1 MRIGRKEDTA
11 SKEGTS
17 GNRILGKEISRRF
30 LNIYVKAIDKFNCN
44 NYNYNYKLK
53 QNRLQLKDNG
63 FLGRKRNRKG
73 KNYYEQRIL
82 YCGSRPGIFKIKKQC
97 LSSEALA
104 ENICTNPAR
113 VRKVMAKLKKAGLV
127 STKEGSE
134 GGYSLAKN
142 AQQIT
147 LKQISAALQIEF
159 VSSHW
164 RSGSQNL
171 DCMVASGMADV
182 MDRLYSD
189 LDALCQKRLEGITIA
204 DVAAALIQRSQG
216 KKFGCPEVLR
226 KSN

>member
-1 MRIGRKEDTA
+1 
-11 SKEGTS
+11 
-17 GNRILGKEISRRF
+17 
-30 LNIYVKAIDKFNCN
+30 
-44 NYNYNYKLK
+44 
-53 QNRLQLKDNG
+53 
-63 FLGRKRNRKG
+63 
-73 KNYYEQRIL
+73 
-82 YCGSRPGIFKIKKQC
+82 
-97 LSSEALA
+97 
-104 ENICTNPAR
+104 
-113 VRKVMAKLKKAGLV
+113 MAKLKKAGLV

-204 DVAAALIQRSQG
+204 DVAGRSDTTEPG
-216 KKFGCPEVLR
+216 KEIRLPRSSAKIKLEAGGTYGIY
-226 KSN
+226 N

>member
-1 MRIGRKEDTA
+1 MDSLAESVIGKGRIIMNSEFCIAD
-11 SKEGTS
+11 
-17 GNRILGKEISRRF
+17 
-30 LNIYVKAIDKFNCN
+30 
-44 NYNYNYKLK
+44 
-53 QNRLQLKDNG
+53 
-63 FLGRKRNRKG
+63 
-73 KNYYEQRIL
+73 
-82 YCGSRPGIFKIKKQC
+82 SRPGIFKIKKQC

-142 AQQIT
+142 AEQIT

-182 MDRLYSD
+182 WI
-189 LDALCQKRLEGITIA
+189 GFI
-204 DVAAALIQRSQG
+204 LIWMLFVRSGSKGLLLQTWR
-216 KKFGCPEVLR
+216 PL
-226 KSN
+226 